1 MKISERK
8 YKYIYGPVYS
18 WRMGTSLGIDPVTAK
33 GKICNFDCVYCQLGR
48 TVKSHTQ
55 REEFVSV
62 DAIMAEIDSLPPMP
76 IDYYTFSGRG
86 EPTLARNLGE
96 MIRALRARGKGKV
109 AVITNAALIHQRDV
123 RRDLALADFVLVKLD
138 ACDQET
144 LTQVDV
150 PATGI
155 DFKKIIKGIKAFR
168 KEFAGKLALQVMFI
182 EQNKHHAAAIA
193 EVARDIKPD
202 EVQINT
208 PLRPCAVKP
217 LDRKEMAE
225 IKKYFKGLPAVS
237 VYDAKR
243 KDIRPLDDKETIRR
257 HGNFKKKIKV
267 G

>member
-1 MKISERK
+1 MKISGHK

-18 WRMGTSLGIDPVTAK
+18 WRMGTSLGIDPVTAN
-33 GKICNFDCVYCQLGR
+33 GKICNFDCIYCQLGR
-48 TVKSHTQ
+48 TAKFYTQ

-62 DAIMAEIDSLPPMP
+62 DAIMAEIDALPPMH

-86 EPTLARNLGE
+86 EPTLARNLGK

-109 AVITNAALIHQRDV
+109 AVITNAALIDQRDV

-144 LTQVDV
+144 LAQVDV
-150 PATGI
+150 PAARI

-168 KEFAGKLALQVMFI
+168 KEFSGKLALQVMFI
-182 EQNKHHAAAIA
+182 KQNKHHAAAIA
-193 EVARDIKPD
+193 EIARDINPD

-217 LDRKEMAE
+217 LDRKEIAG
-225 IKKYFKGLPAVS
+225 IKKHFKGLKTVS
-237 VYDAKR
+237 VYDAER
-243 KDIRPLDDKETIRR
+243 KNIRPMDDKETIRR
-257 HGNFKKKIKV
+257 HGNFKKKITIK
-267 G
+267 